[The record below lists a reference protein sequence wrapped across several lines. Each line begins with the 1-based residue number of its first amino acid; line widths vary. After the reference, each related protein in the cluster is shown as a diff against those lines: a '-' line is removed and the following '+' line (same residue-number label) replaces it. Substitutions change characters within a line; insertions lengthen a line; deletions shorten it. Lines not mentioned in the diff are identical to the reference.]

1 MSEAHGHK
9 IRKFIKTSA
18 RSLVPLDDAFLRT
31 MIGIVIIILTFLMTL
46 RAPKVPVEWES
57 IFLLVI
63 GYYFKARPSEDKGT
77 RDLLPEQKPAEDA
90 AKRIRGEMTYQFLL
104 AFVLIAGAALSFF
117 LCGPKPEISGAWIGG
132 VMLAVAF
139 YFKPGPVEAIED
151 ARRTFRGILAMEAL
165 LGTVPIVLVF
175 MAKLK
180 DGPPIPTQ
188 WAVML
193 AVVAG
198 FYFKESAT
206 S

>member
-1 MSEAHGHK
+1 MSAAHPHK
-9 IRKFIKTSA
+9 IRAFIKTSA

-31 MIGIVIIILTFLMTL
+31 LIGIVVIILTFLMTIL
-46 RAPKVPVEWES
+46 SPKVPVEWES

-77 RDLLPEQKPAEDA
+77 RNLVQGEKPDADA

-104 AFVLIAGAALSFF
+104 AFVLIAGAALGF
-117 LCGPKPEISGAWIGG
+117 LLRHPKPEISGAWIGG

-139 YFKPGPVEAIED
+139 YFKPGPVEDIED

-165 LGTVPIVLVF
+165 LATIPIVLVF

-180 DGPPIPTQ
+180 DGPPVPTQ
-188 WAVML
+188 WAAML
-193 AVVAG
+193 VVVAG